1 MRLGWFVALA
11 ASVALIVGGLV
22 DLASTERQLGAER
35 DEQLGTLAALTAAT
49 VDGKVDRIASALE
62 VAPADVDPATL
73 AAALGDGVNVCNDA
87 DASGCAAAEPIADA
101 GVVAAV
107 RTEAGR
113 SGRAAV
119 GAGDGDVTDLVL
131 VVAVVRPGGALVA
144 HVPVRALLALEISRL
159 PATSFGVPRMVRADG
174 ATLEPGVATRAGRRV
189 HAVAVPTRFVDGRYL
204 VVASG
209 DHDVTVSSGQRLL
222 VTLMVA
228 AGALGLLVSLGVLAS
243 QQRRL
248 SRRAVTDE
256 LTGLV
261 TRGELL
267 RRGTSA
273 VAEAGATG
281 GRVAV
286 VFVDLD
292 GFKSVNDL
300 DGHHVG
306 DQLLAAVA
314 SRLRMTIRD
323 GDVIGRWGG
332 DEFVVLLVG
341 AGREVA
347 SRRAT
352 ELCAAVAGVSAPSVV
367 TVSASAGV
375 AVFPADGA
383 DVESLVRAADAEM
396 YAVKRRRE
404 PSATASPDARR
415 DVTAASG

>member
-11 ASVALIVGGLV
+11 ASVALIVGGLG
-22 DLASTERQLGAER
+22 DLASSERQLGAER

-49 VDGKVDRIASALE
+49 VEGKVDRIASALE
-62 VAPADVDPATL
+62 VAPADVDSAAL
-73 AAALGDGVNVCNDA
+73 AAVLGEGVNVCNDA
-87 DASGCAAAEPIADA
+87 DASSCAAAEPIADA
-101 GVVAAV
+101 GVVATV
-107 RTEAGR
+107 RTGAGR

-159 PATSFGVPRMVRADG
+159 PATSFGVPRMVRAD
-174 ATLEPGVATRAGRRV
+174 AANLEPGVATRAGRRV
-189 HAVAVPTRFVDGRYL
+189 HAVSVPTRFVGGRYL

-209 DHDVTVSSGQRLL
+209 DRNVTVSSGQRLL
-222 VTLMVA
+222 VTLMIA
-228 AGALGLLVSLGVLAS
+228 AGALGLVISLGVLITT
-243 QQRRL
+243 QRRL

-267 RRGTSA
+267 RRGASA
-273 VAEAGATG
+273 VADANATG
-281 GRVAV
+281 GSVAI

-314 SRLRMTIRD
+314 VRLRATTRE

-415 DVTAASG
+415 DVTPASG